1 MKMEKWEVLV
11 LTQVDLYKMK
21 PHTKF
26 HLDMLR
32 NKGNIVF
39 YFFPIRITWGL
50 IMNVSCYGKAKMVD
64 FWLI

>member
-1 MKMEKWEVLV
+1 MKMEKCEVLV
-11 LTQVDLYKMK
+11 HTQVDLNNMK

-26 HLDMLR
+26 HMDMLR

-39 YFFPIRITWGL
+39 YFFPIRITWGS
-50 IMNVSCYGKAKMVD
+50 IMNVSCYGKAKMVY